1 MCSIIL
7 HPVLAKMIDTIA
19 TIPEFYRGKS
29 VFVTGASGFIGKV
42 LVEKLLRSCPDIGK
56 IYILLRPKKNKTLE
70 DRMKSITDK
79 ILFDKVK
86 ELHPENMKKLQF
98 VAGDISEINLGLSP
112 DNYDLLVNNV
122 DVIFH
127 VAATVKFQAPLSD
140 SALIN
145 IRGTREIC
153 NLALAMKKKTIL
165 LYVSTSYCHHE
176 NQCIKEK
183 TYEPYGDWR
192 KTIKIAES
200 MDRHILNVITAKM
213 KGVKENTYTFTKA
226 QAEQV
231 VLDLCV
237 GKIPTII
244 LRPAIVF
251 SVVDDPIPGYSEGF
265 TGHIGILAGTISGL
279 LKCINSSLS
288 FRSEAVPVDYI
299 VKGLVNSVWMKGTG
313 QSEEPV
319 SIYNGSCKEL
329 LDINNEICITASN
342 NSCLKTCT
350 VYNWYPHI
358 VIIKSQM
365 LYYLYSMIFQ
375 LLPSVIGDVFIN
387 LKIGK
392 PFLVKVQRNVFAS
405 QSVLKYFSNNEWDI
419 QNSKFVD
426 IITDAPNDD
435 NFIIKLDDPEFYENC
450 ALNTCNFIIQHYFN
464 LKLTENPTSSTKLM
478 ILKTLYYMVHFAVYS
493 ILAYTLFSVVY

>member
-1 MCSIIL
+1 M
-7 HPVLAKMIDTIA
+7 VDTIA

-42 LVEKLLRSCPDIGK
+42 LVEKLLRSCPDIGN
-56 IYILLRPKKNKTLE
+56 IYILLRPKRNVTLE

-86 ELHPENMKKLQF
+86 EFHPENMKKLQY

-112 DNYDLLVNNV
+112 DDYDLLVNNV

-127 VAATVKFQAPLSD
+127 VAATIKFQAALSD

-153 NLALAMKKKTIL
+153 NLALAMKKKPIL
-165 LYVSTSYCHHE
+165 LYVSTAYCHHE

-183 TYEPYGDWR
+183 TYDPYGDWR

-237 GKIPTII
+237 GKIPAII
-244 LRPAIVF
+244 FRPAIVYV
-251 SVVDDPIPGYSEGF
+251 VVDDPIPGYCEGF
-265 TGHIGILAGTISGL
+265 TAHIGFLAGTISGM

-288 FRSEAVPVDYI
+288 FRSEAVPIDYI

-313 QSEEPV
+313 QSKEPV
-319 SIYNGSCKEL
+319 NIYNGSSKEL
-329 LDINNEICITASN
+329 LDFNNETLMTAFN
-342 NSCLKTCT
+342 NSFLKIRT
-350 VYNWYPHI
+350 VYNWYPHL
-358 VIIKSQM
+358 VMIKSQM
-365 LYYLYSMIFQ
+365 LFYLYFMVFQ
-375 LLPSVIGDVFIN
+375 LLPSIIGDIFIN
-387 LKIGK
+387 LKKGK
-392 PFLVKVQRNVFAS
+392 PFLVKVQRYIFAS
-405 QSVLKYFSNNEWDI
+405 QIVLKYFGSKEWNI
-419 QNSKFVD
+419 ENSKFID

-435 NFIIKLDDPEFYENC
+435 NFIIKQDDPEIYENSIVNC
-450 ALNTCNFIIQHYFN
+450 SNFIVQHYFN
-464 LKLTENPTSSTKLM
+464 LKLTEHPTSSTKLM

-493 ILAYTLFSVVY
+493 ILAYMLYSVVY